1 LEINKTT
8 LTTSWAIEGEADKMR
23 MSEKDVPEQYKD
35 YSDVFSEEKAKRFL
49 LAREEDHQIKF
60 TENIPK
66 YFKGDVYLLT
76 TDQTAFLRK
85 WLDEELNKGF
95 I

>member
-1 LEINKTT
+1 
-8 LTTSWAIEGEADKMR
+8 

-35 YSDVFSEEKAKRFL
+35 YSDVFSKEKAKRFPPT
-49 LAREEDHQIKF
+49 REEDRHIKF
-60 TENIPK
+60 TKNIPK
-66 YFKGDVYLLT
+66 YFKGEVYLLT
-76 TDQTAFLRK
+76 TDQTTFLRK